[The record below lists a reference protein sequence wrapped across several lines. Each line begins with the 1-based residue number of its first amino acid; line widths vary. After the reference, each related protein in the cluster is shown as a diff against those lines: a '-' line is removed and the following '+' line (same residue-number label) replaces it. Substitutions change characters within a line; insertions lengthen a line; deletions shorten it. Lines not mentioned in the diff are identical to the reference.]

1 LFNFAGAFKFSMD
14 KYNDKQI
21 EIIQVAEKLFAL
33 DGFDGTSVRVIASQ
47 ANVNVA
53 MISYYF
59 GSKERLLESIVLFRI
74 NGLRLQL
81 ENLVVEDL
89 SPIEKM
95 DKIIEYYIQQ
105 VLSNMSIHQII
116 QNEFTNKKR
125 DFNLHAFTE
134 VKKSNLALI
143 KHIITEG
150 QLQGVFK
157 ESVNAELITPM
168 IIGPIIYFKL
178 NKLFYKD
185 LLTISSDA
193 DYDFYIKSEFTIHL
207 QKTIKALLLHEN

>member
-1 LFNFAGAFKFSMD
+1 MD

-33 DGFDGTSVRVIASQ
+33 DGFDGTSVRVIA
-47 ANVNVA
+47 ANAHVNVA

-59 GSKERLLESIVLFRI
+59 GSKERLLESIVLYRI

-81 ENLVVEDL
+81 ENLVAEDL

-116 QNEFTNKKR
+116 QNEISNKKR
-125 DFNLHAFTE
+125 AFNLTAFTE

-150 QLQGVFK
+150 QLQGLFK
-157 ESVNAELITPM
+157 ETVNAELIAPM
-168 IIGPIIYFKL
+168 IIGTVIYFNL
-178 NKLFYKD
+178 NKAFYID
-185 LLTISSDA
+185 LLKISSDE
-193 DYDFYIKSEFTIHL
+193 DYDQYMKSEFTLHL
-207 QKTIKALLLHEN
+207 QKTIKAILLHEN

>member
-1 LFNFAGAFKFSMD
+1 MD

-33 DGFDGTSVRVIASQ
+33 DGFDGTSVRVIA
-47 ANVNVA
+47 ANAHVNVA

-59 GSKERLLESIVLFRI
+59 GSKERLLESIVLYRI

-81 ENLVVEDL
+81 ENLVAEDL

-116 QNEFTNKKR
+116 QNEISNKKR
-125 DFNLHAFTE
+125 AFNLTAFTE

-150 QLQGVFK
+150 QLQGLFK
-157 ESVNAELITPM
+157 ETVNAELIAPM
-168 IIGPIIYFKL
+168 IIGTVIYFNL
-178 NKLFYKD
+178 NKSFYID
-185 LLTISSDA
+185 LLKISSDE
-193 DYDFYIKSEFTIHL
+193 DYDYYMKSEFTLHL
-207 QKTIKALLLHEN
+207 QKTIKAILLHEN

>member
-1 LFNFAGAFKFSMD
+1 MD

-33 DGFDGTSVRVIASQ
+33 DGFDGTSVRVIA
-47 ANVNVA
+47 ANAHVNVA

-59 GSKERLLESIVLFRI
+59 GSKERLLESIVLYRI

-81 ENLVVEDL
+81 ENLVAEDL

-116 QNEFTNKKR
+116 QNEISNKKR
-125 DFNLHAFTE
+125 AFNLTAFTE

-150 QLQGVFK
+150 QLQGLFK
-157 ESVNAELITPM
+157 ETINAELIAPM
-168 IIGPIIYFKL
+168 IIGTVIYFNL
-178 NKLFYKD
+178 NKSFYID
-185 LLTISSDA
+185 LLKISSDE
-193 DYDFYIKSEFTIHL
+193 DYGHYMKSEFTLHL
-207 QKTIKALLLHEN
+207 QKTIKAILLHEN